1 MSTLRTFSMIIGLG
15 FTLFVAFW
23 SLAQSQDRSATKDG
37 SAAHAEA
44 ENLAREIERVR
55 HNDVAVDKFLLLY
68 KHLTETGQTN
78 TLELLT
84 DYTSANLVQ
93 GSSREITVKLRV
105 LRDLHAGLT
114 NEAIHLIE
122 KELTSDVL
130 VTAIGYRRIGASLR
144 QKLDLAALREA
155 RSYFIVY
162 EVKFEKAETQEAVLG
177 AFRLPDEKI
186 TK

>member
-1 MSTLRTFSMIIGLG
+1 M
-15 FTLFVAFW
+15 
-23 SLAQSQDRSATKDG
+23 
-37 SAAHAEA
+37 
-44 ENLAREIERVR
+44 
-55 HNDVAVDKFLLLY
+55 
-68 KHLTETGQTN
+68 
-78 TLELLT
+78 
-84 DYTSANLVQ
+84 
-93 GSSREITVKLRV
+93 KLRV

-162 EVKFEKAETQEAVLG
+162 EVKFEKTETQEAVLG
-177 AFRLPDEKI
+177 AFKLPDEKI